1 MDAWGLGCLAT
12 SGVNEVAS
20 PESSTRR
27 PISIRFPTRGMTT
40 IRAIEAQDE
49 FGLAVPKEP
58 TRGTLLLIRART
70 AASCL
75 SRSWVGVDQ
84 SGGVL
89 AQMRRR
95 VSLGEHPNSAA

>member
-1 MDAWGLGCLAT
+1 
-12 SGVNEVAS
+12 
-20 PESSTRR
+20 
-27 PISIRFPTRGMTT
+27 MTT

-84 SGGVL
+84 SGGIL